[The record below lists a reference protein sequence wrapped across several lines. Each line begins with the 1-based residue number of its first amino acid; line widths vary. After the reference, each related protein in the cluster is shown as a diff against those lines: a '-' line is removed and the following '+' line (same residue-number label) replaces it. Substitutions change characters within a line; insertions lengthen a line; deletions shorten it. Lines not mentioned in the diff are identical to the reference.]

1 MTDVRRTGPPRR
13 LEDRTRFGIPIEG
26 SVDSIWQ
33 RTFREHLIEETRRQP
48 DLPGVEFFGKS
59 LRVNPGQITF
69 YFVGEATLLP
79 NYLDMIESA
88 IPLANASAAQERQ
101 RRSAAGA
108 EADRNLRVRDD
119 AMEEEINSW
128 VGRQTAN
135 T

>member
-26 SVDSIWQ
+26 DVDSIWQ
-33 RTFREHLIEETRRQP
+33 RAFREHLIEETRRQP
-48 DLPGVEFFGKS
+48 ELPGVEFFGKS
-59 LRVNPGQITF
+59 LTVNPEQITF
-69 YFVGEATLLP
+69 HFVGEANLLP

-88 IPLANASAAQERQ
+88 IPPANDTAAKERQ

-108 EADRNLRVRDD
+108 EADRKLRDRDD
-119 AMEEEINSW
+119 AVEEEINSW

-135 T
+135 R